1 MKNEKHE
8 KNEVKLATIKDVAEK
23 SGYSIATVHRA
34 LNNKEGLSEKTRK
47 KIQEVAAELNYTNNY
62 IASALSR
69 KNVNIAVVLPNPE
82 GFGKYYFRYMV
93 NGIRKCYEE
102 LYSYNINLIE
112 YFYDKEG
119 SEAESQ
125 LRMLERLYV
134 ETNQMIHGLIM
145 APVSKDEMLISILQA
160 FEQDGTKI
168 VFVDDDLSEVN
179 RICCVAPSDEDIGNL
194 GAELLCGM
202 IHQCYGKI
210 LLAAGNPMQTAH
222 LLNANGFVSY
232 MKEHRP
238 DIEVIIAEDGVDGNA
253 SYNNLKELIQKNDD
267 IIAAYSVRAK
277 NSIPLCKAVMDAGK
291 EEDIITIG
299 SDLFVETEKMLKDGV
314 LSAVI
319 YKNPYQ
325 KGFQSFKVLFEAV
338 IKGMTPREQMIY
350 VPISIILRSNL
361 RFFKEFI

>member
-1 MKNEKHE
+1 MKEE

-34 LNNKEGLSEKTRK
+34 LNNKAGLSEKTRQ
-47 KIQEVAAELNYTNNY
+47 KIIEVAAELNYTNNY
-62 IASALSR
+62 VASALSR

-102 LYSYNINLIE
+102 SYSYNINLIE

-119 SEAESQ
+119 SEEESQ
-125 LRMLERLYV
+125 LHMLERLYI

-145 APVSKDEMLISILQA
+145 APVSNNEMLVSILQA

-168 VFVDDDLSEVN
+168 VFVDDDLEEVK

-202 IHQCYGKI
+202 IHQSQGKI
-210 LLAAGNPMQTAH
+210 LLAAGNVKQPAH
-222 LLNANGFVSY
+222 FLNANGFVNY
-232 MKEHRP
+232 MKENRP
-238 DIEVIIAEDGVDGNA
+238 DIEVIIAEDGVDDES
-253 SYNNLKELIQKNDD
+253 SYQNLKEYIQKNDD

-277 NSIPLCKAVMDAGK
+277 NSIPLCRAVLDTKMEK
-291 EEDIITIG
+291 KIITIG
-299 SDLFVETEKMLKDGV
+299 SDLFKETEQMLKDQV

-325 KGFQSFKVLFEAV
+325 KGYQAFKILFDSV
-338 IKGMTPREQMIY
+338 IKGVHPKEETVS
-350 VPISIILRSNL
+350 VPISVILRSNL
-361 RFFKEFI
+361 RFFKEFL